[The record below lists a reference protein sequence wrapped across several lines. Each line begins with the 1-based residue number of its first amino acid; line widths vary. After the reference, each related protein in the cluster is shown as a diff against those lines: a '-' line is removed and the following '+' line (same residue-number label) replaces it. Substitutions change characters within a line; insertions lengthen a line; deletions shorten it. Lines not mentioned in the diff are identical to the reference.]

1 MVYNKL
7 PGALL
12 NYFELNHVD
21 FVFEVGPSFDCARLY
36 AWLTM
41 TQRLVQSSDRT
52 EAELLCRALL
62 RSWIEPDLSVVN
74 LCSHFN

>member
-1 MVYNKL
+1 MVNNKL
-7 PGALL
+7 PGAFL
-12 NYFELNHVD
+12 NYFELNHLD
-21 FVFEVGPSFDCARLY
+21 FVFEVGPSFDCARLN

-52 EAELLCRALL
+52 EAELFCRALPS
-62 RSWIEPDLSVVN
+62 SWIESDLSVVN